1 MTKLSKQD
9 AIALA
14 KLFKEAAL
22 ALGNFQLDNWESL
35 SKSERRDLT
44 DEEYSL
50 LDHSQN
56 LVTYAVGVMLDDAQT
71 SLEEIKQ
78 ATAKANQAI
87 QSVKNVKK
95 AIEVAAALVT
105 VGAAI
110 HAGNPGGIASAVAN
124 VARAIKS

>member
-1 MTKLSKQD
+1 
-9 AIALA
+9 
-14 KLFKEAAL
+14 
-22 ALGNFQLDNWESL
+22 
-35 SKSERRDLT
+35 
-44 DEEYSL
+44 
-50 LDHSQN
+50 
-56 LVTYAVGVMLDDAQT
+56 MLDDAQT